1 MKSKA
6 YLSLTTAVLLFISSL
21 SSYAAP
27 VPTSKQAFY
36 DLFGKRNY
44 IIKDGKFKTANDE
57 LTRYWQGTEFEL
69 QGTQYLTKFF
79 VTQEL
84 EGSDEPVSYH
94 AATVA
99 VSAVTYQKLNDE
111 TWQLSSTQ
119 KNVAHTGSWG
129 EVQDDPPEASFLSLQ
144 TYALLFDAGYT
155 AQGVTESGKKLI
167 VFNNG
172 QWRDAGFVMTGSG
185 GENWEGENFAYD
197 GLIQSTGED
206 SNDDFPDLLVIKK
219 GTDYSLKPVKNSLY
233 RFDGQAYEHHS
244 DFN

>member
-1 MKSKA
+1 MQKTKSILSVA
-6 YLSLTTAVLLFISSL
+6 SIVLLASLSLIAH
-21 SSYAAP
+21 ADP

-84 EGSDEPVSYH
+84 EGNDEPVSYH

-144 TYALLFDAGYT
+144 TYVLLFDAGYT

-167 VFNNG
+167 AFNNG

-185 GENWEGENFAYD
+185 GENFAYD
-197 GLIQSTGED
+197 GFIQSTGED
-206 SNDDFPDLLVIKK
+206 TNDGFPDLLVIKK